1 MSQPNTAS
9 GSSLAEGWASCQFL
23 VPQSGPSTSPFWYTG
38 EAEPPGVWQY
48 GDGGRNFPSNPL
60 PHSLL
65 FKQCKEGA
73 VSKMSFNLYK
83 LTTAS
88 APALKARCIYRGA
101 QSQRDRK
108 ALVHTSRHLQQ
119 GEPRSRWT
127 DCTARFRPVAAGQF
141 PASQQG
147 EESRSR
153 RRLHGASPSR
163 GFGIGRASQALFTT
177 QKCTRCTMTVG
188 TVSKA
193 FA

>member
-101 QSQRDRK
+101 QSQRDLK

-127 DCTARFRPVAAGQF
+127 DCTARFRPDFRQPLLLDSSLPPSKVRRAIPGGGFTELLRAG
-141 PASQQG
+141 A
-147 EESRSR
+147 
-153 RRLHGASPSR
+153 
-163 GFGIGRASQALFTT
+163 
-177 QKCTRCTMTVG
+177 
-188 TVSKA
+188 
-193 FA
+193 